1 MPGSVI
7 TGGARTPIGKLSG
20 ALKTFKAVDLAAL
33 PSRPRW
39 KNPASPRPRSIT

>member
-20 ALKTFKAVDLAAL
+20 ALKDFKAVDLGGIAY
-33 PSRPRW
+33 
-39 KNPASPRPRSIT
+39 ITGQVYPVNGGLYM

>member
-20 ALKTFKAVDLAAL
+20 ALKTFKAFDLGGLYCTSTSSGWARPPRRT
-33 PSRPRW
+33 PS
-39 KNPASPRPRSIT
+39 